1 MNSIDRYAVIG
12 CDIGHSRSPQ
22 IHALFARATHQAL
35 EYGLLDTPPASFHAV
50 VRDFFAHGGRGLN
63 VTVPHKQAALRLADS
78 LTARAQRA
86 GAVNTLARGAD
97 GKLLGDNTD
106 GAGLVRDLSVNLGCK
121 LRGARVLLLG
131 AGGAAR
137 GVLAPLLEAGVSG
150 VVIRNRHTWRAQQ
163 LASEFA
169 ELGAVVAVPAADAGA
184 GAGAGA
190 GAAKMQQ
197 TSAIPSGR
205 APDAGF
211 DLILNATSASLHDE
225 LPAMP
230 ADAVGTQT
238 LAYDLAYADH
248 DTIFVRWARKAG
260 AARAVMG
267 LGMLVEQAA
276 ESFLLWRG
284 VRPETAPVL
293 EALRAEANKKFAP

>member
-1 MNSIDRYAVIG
+1 MNNIDRYAVIG

-22 IHALFARATHQAL
+22 IHAMFARATHQAL

-106 GAGLVRDLSVNLGCK
+106 GAGLVRDLTVNLGCK

-137 GVLAPLLEAGVSG
+137 GILAPLLEAGVAG

-169 ELGAVVAVPAADAGA
+169 ELGAVVAASA
-184 GAGAGA
+184 AGA
-190 GAAKMQQ
+190 GAAKKQH
-197 TSAIPSGR
+197 TSATPSVR

-230 ADAVGTQT
+230 VDAVGTQT

-248 DTIFVRWARKAG
+248 DTVFVRWARKAG
-260 AARAVMG
+260 AARGVSG

-293 EALRAEANKKFAP
+293 DALRQGPGA

>member
-22 IHALFARATHQAL
+22 IHAMFARATHQAL

-106 GAGLVRDLSVNLGCK
+106 GAGLVRDLTVNLGCK

-137 GVLAPLLEAGVSG
+137 GVLAPLLEAGVAG

-163 LASEFA
+163 LAGEFA
-169 ELGAVVAVPAADAGA
+169 GLGAVVAAPA
-184 GAGAGA
+184 A
-190 GAAKMQQ
+190 GAANKQQ
-197 TSAIPSGR
+197 ASETPSGR

-248 DTIFVRWARKAG
+248 DTVFVRWAHKAG

-284 VRPETAPVL
+284 VRPDTAPVL
-293 EALRAEANKKFAP
+293 ESLRGHKT

>member
-1 MNSIDRYAVIG
+1 MNNIDRYAVIG

-22 IHALFARATHQAL
+22 IHAMFARATHQAL

-86 GAVNTLARGAD
+86 GAVNTLARGED

-106 GAGLVRDLSVNLGCK
+106 GAGLVRDLTVNLGCK

-137 GVLAPLLEAGVSG
+137 GVLAPLLEAGVAG

-169 ELGAVVAVPAADAGA
+169 ELGAVVAAPA
-184 GAGAGA
+184 AGAGA
-190 GAAKMQQ
+190 GAAKKQQ
-197 TSAIPSGR
+197 TSATPSGR
-205 APDAGF
+205 APDGGF

-225 LPAMP
+225 LPSMP

-248 DTIFVRWARKAG
+248 DTVFVRWALKAG
-260 AARAVMG
+260 AARGVSG

-293 EALRAEANKKFAP
+293 DVLRHSPGA

>member
-22 IHALFARATHQAL
+22 IHAMFARATHQAL
-35 EYGLLDTPPASFHAV
+35 EYGLIDTPPAAFAAV

-106 GAGLVRDLSVNLGCK
+106 GAGLVRDLSVNLGCT

-137 GVLAPLLEAGVSG
+137 GVLAPLLEAGVA
-150 VVIRNRHTWRAQQ
+150 VIMISNRHTWRAQQ

-169 ELGAVVAVPAADAGA
+169 ELGTVVVAPAADA
-184 GAGAGA
+184 
-190 GAAKMQQ
+190 AA
-197 TSAIPSGR
+197 TRPAAATPSGR

-225 LPAMP
+225 LPSMP
-230 ADAVGTQT
+230 PDAVGTQT

-248 DTIFVRWARKAG
+248 DTVFVRWARQAG

-284 VRPETAPVL
+284 VRPDTVPVL
-293 EALRAEANKKFAP
+293 ESLRGAKT

>member
-22 IHALFARATHQAL
+22 IHAMFARATHQAL

-50 VRDFFAHGGRGLN
+50 VRDFFAHGGCGLN

-78 LTARAQRA
+78 LTARARRA
-86 GAVNTLARGAD
+86 GAVNTLARGED

-137 GVLAPLLEAGVSG
+137 GVLAPLLEAGVAG

-169 ELGAVVAVPAADAGA
+169 ELGAVVAAPAVGT
-184 GAGAGA
+184 GA
-190 GAAKMQQ
+190 GAAKKQQ
-197 TSAIPSGR
+197 TSATPSGR

-211 DLILNATSASLHDE
+211 DLILNATSASLRDE
-225 LPAMP
+225 LPSMP
-230 ADAVGTQT
+230 VDAVGTQT

-248 DTIFVRWARKAG
+248 DTVFVRWARKAG

-284 VRPETAPVL
+284 VRPDTAPVL
-293 EALRAEANKKFAP
+293 ESLRGVRNEQV

>member
-22 IHALFARATHQAL
+22 IHAMFARATHQAL

-106 GAGLVRDLSVNLGCK
+106 GAGLVRDLTVNLGCK

-137 GVLAPLLEAGVSG
+137 GILAPLLEAGVAG
-150 VVIRNRHTWRAQQ
+150 VVIRNRHARRAQQ

-169 ELGAVVAVPAADAGA
+169 DLGAVVAAPAVGA
-184 GAGAGA
+184 GEAN
-190 GAAKMQQ
+190 KQQ
-197 TSAIPSGR
+197 TSAAPSGR

-211 DLILNATSASLHDE
+211 DLILNATSASLRDE
-225 LPAMP
+225 LPSMP

-248 DTIFVRWARKAG
+248 DTVFVRWARQAG

-284 VRPETAPVL
+284 VRPDTAPVL
-293 EALRAEANKKFAP
+293 ESLRGAK

>member
-22 IHALFARATHQAL
+22 IHAMFARATHQAL

-106 GAGLVRDLSVNLGCK
+106 GAGLVRDLTVNLSCK

-137 GVLAPLLEAGVSG
+137 GVLAPLLEAGVAG

-169 ELGAVVAVPAADAGA
+169 ELGAVVAAPA
-184 GAGAGA
+184 AGAGA
-190 GAAKMQQ
+190 GAANKQQ
-197 TSAIPSGR
+197 TSATPSGR

-225 LPAMP
+225 LPSMP
-230 ADAVGTQT
+230 VDAVGTQT

-248 DTIFVRWARKAG
+248 DTVFVRWARKAG

-293 EALRAEANKKFAP
+293 DALRQGPGA

>member
-22 IHALFARATHQAL
+22 IHAMFARATHQAL

-106 GAGLVRDLSVNLGCK
+106 GAGLVRDLTVNLGCK

-137 GVLAPLLEAGVSG
+137 GVLAPLLEAGVAG

-163 LASEFA
+163 LAGEFA
-169 ELGAVVAVPAADAGA
+169 GLGAVVAAPA
-184 GAGAGA
+184 A
-190 GAAKMQQ
+190 GAANKQQ
-197 TSAIPSGR
+197 ASETPSGR

-248 DTIFVRWARKAG
+248 DTVFVRWARKAG

-276 ESFLLWRG
+276 ESFMLWRG
-284 VRPETAPVL
+284 VRPDTAPVL
-293 EALRAEANKKFAP
+293 ESLRGHKT

>member
-1 MNSIDRYAVIG
+1 V
-12 CDIGHSRSPQ
+12 
-22 IHALFARATHQAL
+22 
-35 EYGLLDTPPASFHAV
+35 
-50 VRDFFAHGGRGLN
+50 
-63 VTVPHKQAALRLADS
+63 
-78 LTARAQRA
+78 
-86 GAVNTLARGAD
+86 RGAD

-106 GAGLVRDLSVNLGCK
+106 GAGLVRDHSVNLGCK

-137 GVLAPLLEAGVSG
+137 GVLAPLLESG
-150 VVIRNRHTWRAQQ
+150 VASIVIRNRHAARAQQ
-163 LASEFA
+163 LAQEFA
-169 ELGAVVAVPAADAGA
+169 DLGSVVAAPA
-184 GAGAGA
+184 A
-190 GAAKMQQ
+190 GAASKQG
-197 TSAIPSGR
+197 AAAPPPGR

-211 DLILNATSASLHDE
+211 DLIINATSASLRDE

-248 DTIFVRWARKAG
+248 DTVFVRWARKAG

-284 VRPETAPVL
+284 VRPDTGPVL
-293 EALRAEANKKFAP
+293 EALRQHPGG

>member
-22 IHALFARATHQAL
+22 IHAMFARATHQAL

-78 LTARAQRA
+78 LTTRAQRA
-86 GAVNTLARGAD
+86 GAVNTLARGED

-106 GAGLVRDLSVNLGCK
+106 GAGLVRDLTINLRCT

-137 GVLAPLLEAGVSG
+137 GVLAPLLEAGVAG

-169 ELGAVVAVPAADAGA
+169 ELGAVVAAPAE
-184 GAGAGA
+184 
-190 GAAKMQQ
+190 GAAKKQQ
-197 TSAIPSGR
+197 TSATPSGR
-205 APDAGF
+205 APDGGF
-211 DLILNATSASLHDE
+211 DLILNATSASLRDE
-225 LPAMP
+225 LPSMP

-284 VRPETAPVL
+284 VRPDTAPVL
-293 EALRAEANKKFAP
+293 ESLRGAKT

>member
-1 MNSIDRYAVIG
+1 
-12 CDIGHSRSPQ
+12 
-22 IHALFARATHQAL
+22 
-35 EYGLLDTPPASFHAV
+35 
-50 VRDFFAHGGRGLN
+50 
-63 VTVPHKQAALRLADS
+63 
-78 LTARAQRA
+78 
-86 GAVNTLARGAD
+86 
-97 GKLLGDNTD
+97 
-106 GAGLVRDLSVNLGCK
+106 
-121 LRGARVLLLG
+121 VLLLG

-137 GVLAPLLEAGVSG
+137 GVLAPLLEAGVAG

-163 LASEFA
+163 LAGEFA
-169 ELGAVVAVPAADAGA
+169 GLGAVVAAPA
-184 GAGAGA
+184 A
-190 GAAKMQQ
+190 GAANKQQ
-197 TSAIPSGR
+197 ASETPSGR

-248 DTIFVRWARKAG
+248 DTVFVRWARKAG

-276 ESFLLWRG
+276 ESFMLWRG
-284 VRPETAPVL
+284 VRPDTAPVL
-293 EALRAEANKKFAP
+293 ESLRGHKT

>member
-22 IHALFARATHQAL
+22 IHAMFARATHQAL

-106 GAGLVRDLSVNLGCK
+106 GAGLVRDLTVNLGCR

-137 GVLAPLLEAGVSG
+137 GILAPLLEAGVASI
-150 VVIRNRHTWRAQQ
+150 VIRNRHARRAQQ

-169 ELGAVVAVPAADAGA
+169 ELGTVVAASGVRAGA
-184 GAGAGA
+184 GPLPAQP
-190 GAAKMQQ
+190 AAA
-197 TSAIPSGR
+197 TPAGR

-248 DTIFVRWARKAG
+248 DTIFVRWARQAG

-284 VRPETAPVL
+284 VRPDTAPVL
-293 EALRAEANKKFAP
+293 ESLRGHKT

>member
-12 CDIGHSRSPQ
+12 SGIGHSRSPQ
-22 IHALFARATHQAL
+22 IHALFARATQQAL
-35 EYGLLDTPPASFHAV
+35 EYGLLDVPPAAFASV
-50 VRDFFAHGGRGLN
+50 VRDFFRGGGRGLN
-63 VTVPHKQAALRLADS
+63 VTVPHKQAALRLADT
-78 LTARAQRA
+78 LTERARRA

-106 GAGLVRDLSVNLGCK
+106 GAGLVRDLEFNLGFK

-137 GVLAPLLEAGVSG
+137 GVLAPLLEAGVASI
-150 VVIRNRHTWRAQQ
+150 VIRNRHAARAQQ
-163 LASEFA
+163 LAREFA
-169 ELGAVVAVPAADAGA
+169 DLGAVVAPPA
-184 GAGAGA
+184 A
-190 GAAKMQQ
+190 GAA
-197 TSAIPSGR
+197 SAP
-205 APDAGF
+205 AHAYDAGF
-211 DLILNATSASLHDE
+211 DLILNATSASLRDE
-225 LPAMP
+225 LPPMP
-230 ADAVGTQT
+230 VDAVGTQT
-238 LAYDLAYADH
+238 LTYDLAYADH
-248 DTIFVRWARKAG
+248 DTVFVRWARKAG

-293 EALRAEANKKFAP
+293 AALGRGSSP